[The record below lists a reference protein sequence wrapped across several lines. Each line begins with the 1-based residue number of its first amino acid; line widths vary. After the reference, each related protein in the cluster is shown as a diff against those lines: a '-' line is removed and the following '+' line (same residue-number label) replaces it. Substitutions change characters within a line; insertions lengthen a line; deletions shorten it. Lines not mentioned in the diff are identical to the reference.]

1 MIKRDRQIFFDKQT
15 GEVLA
20 VVDGDIV
27 FGEVRETT
35 IDEAFE
41 KYEKLKGR
49 VRETVGYLKYSYE
62 YLLEDFLNAAS
73 YRVNPETL
81 ELEFSYPDPNEPE
94 PQEPVYQK
102 PLSEQFEETKQAIA
116 ELTLLLTTTMTGG
129 M

>member
-1 MIKRDRQIFFDKQT
+1 MKQVGRKIYFDKTTGNVLVDT
-15 GEVLA
+15 GEMVGF
-20 VVDGDIV
+20 VT
-27 FGEVRETT
+27 ETT
-35 IDEAFE
+35 IDQDFE
-41 KYEKLKGR
+41 TYQALRER
-49 VRETVGYLKYSYE
+49 VRDTVGVIQ
-62 YLLEDFLNAAS
+62 LEFGQYAADFAQCNG

-102 PLSEQFEETKQAIA
+102 PLSEQLEETKQAIA